1 MPMKSGFA
9 RLCVVLSAMAGL
21 LMLAIPFAPAQAQW
35 VFVAR
40 KAAQRIHHMVEQGQN
55 GHPGYDFA
63 TVILEAPADRVFAV
77 ALDHARKNRAIRVTM
92 VDPAARRLQ
101 VAEGD
106 RTATLSVVLLNDEV
120 SELMIADTAGRGED
134 SSSSRV
140 VAAVM
145 RVCAEM
151 NKSCSLAK

>member
-1 MPMKSGFA
+1 VKAKLA
-9 RLCVVLSAMAGL
+9 RACAVLSSIAGL
-21 LMLAIPFAPAQAQW
+21 SLVILPAAPAQAQW

-40 KAAQRIHHMVEQGQN
+40 KAAQRIHHMVDQGQN
-55 GHPGYDFA
+55 GQPGYDFA

-77 ALDHARKNRAIRVTM
+77 ALDHARKNRAIRLTM
-92 VDPAARRLQ
+92 VDQTGRRLQ

-106 RTATLSVVLLNDEV
+106 RTATLNVVSLNDEV
-120 SELMIADTAGRGED
+120 SELMIAGTAGRGED

-151 NKSCSLAK
+151 KKSCSLAK